1 MSNYFS
7 DRKSYLC
14 AVIIRFD
21 IFLESLSNCICTIS
35 EFLFRIFNFFKYS
48 IIVFH
53 LAFVWLTDIWFLSK
67 FATKKLSA
75 KVNGWP
81 SKVDGQLPTVLF
93 PVYFKAF
100 FERTFLVKPAIVF
113 CIQKIKSRIFQP
125 INKILIFS

>member
-7 DRKSYLC
+7 DRKSYLR

-53 LAFVWLTDIWFLSK
+53 FAFVWLTDIWFLSK
-67 FATKKLSA
+67 FTTKK
-75 KVNGWP
+75 P
-81 SKVDGQLPTVLF
+81 SDESGRPTFKSGRVTFKSGRLTF
-93 PVYFKAF
+93 ERGRSDFSVYFKAF
-100 FERTFLVKPAIVF
+100 YSERSLLNLQLCSAFK
-113 CIQKIKSRIFQP
+113 K
-125 INKILIFS
+125 